1 MEKENPYL
9 NLYLGALKK
18 PWSDYCEALGKKPG
32 AALKEAIEQHLLT
45 AGGSGWVKSAE
56 LCERFA
62 IAERQL
68 RKVGDQ
74 DGLCSDFA
82 ISSDKGFKHI
92 ARATTAEWLA
102 FKHRMRN
109 HAIAELVRTRNLD
122 RLRTQV
128 TRTVKR
134 PAFTFQKDTG
144 QGVLL

>member
-1 MEKENPYL
+1 M
-9 NLYLGALKK
+9 
-18 PWSDYCEALGKKPG
+18 CEE
-32 AALKEAIEQHLLT
+32 LKESIEQYLLT
-45 AGGSGWVKSAE
+45 APGEGWVKSAA

-92 ARATTAEWLA
+92 ARASTREWLA

-109 HAIAELVRTRNLD
+109 HAIAEMVRTRNLD
-122 RLRTQV
+122 RRRSQVIRTIQ
-128 TRTVKR
+128 R
-134 PAFTFQKDTG
+134 PAFTFQKDSG

>member
-1 MEKENPYL
+1 M
-9 NLYLGALKK
+9 
-18 PWSDYCEALGKKPG
+18 CEE
-32 AALKEAIEQHLLT
+32 LKESIEQYLLT
-45 AGGSGWVKSAE
+45 APGEGWVKSAA

-62 IAERQL
+62 ITERQL

-92 ARATTAEWLA
+92 ARASTREWLA

-109 HAIAELVRTRNLD
+109 HAIAEMVRTRNLD
-122 RLRTQV
+122 RR
-128 TRTVKR
+128 RSTVLKSVLR
-134 PAFTFQKDTG
+134 PAFVFQKDTG